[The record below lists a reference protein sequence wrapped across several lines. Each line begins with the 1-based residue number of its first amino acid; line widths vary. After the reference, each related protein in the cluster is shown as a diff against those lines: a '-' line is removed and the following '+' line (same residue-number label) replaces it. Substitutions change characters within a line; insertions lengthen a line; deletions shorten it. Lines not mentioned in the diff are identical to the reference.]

1 MTGLSQ
7 RRLTMPTVPIRYRTP
22 DVSSP
27 AAAFKR
33 GILSVLGAFSLLHML
48 VIPAQAQGRP
58 PMPVGIVVVQ
68 PDQVAISSELPGR
81 VSATRIA
88 EVRARA
94 GGIVEERIFEQ
105 GSLVEAGDL
114 LFRLDAAPY
123 EIAVEAAKASVARAE
138 AVLAD
143 TRQTEKR
150 LVQLK
155 ERNVASTADLET
167 AQTNR
172 LQAEASLAE
181 AQAQL
186 RAAEVNLSYTEIR
199 APIAGRTGRTQVTEG
214 ALVAAQGA
222 VLTTIQQLDVVYA
235 DMQQPVSEL
244 LRLRRALADGALNE
258 VAPATAEVDLY
269 LDDGSLYPHSGQ
281 LLFAESTVQ
290 RSSGQVTLR
299 AQFPNPE
306 GTLLPGMYVRVSVE
320 QATQDDALLLPQQA
334 VRRTASGDAQ
344 VLVVND
350 SGIVE
355 TRPVKP
361 GRTTGNSILIDSG
374 LQGGEMVIV
383 DGFQKIGPGAPVAP
397 VCWTD
402 PAKQDATPPEAC
414 TQRVDALPN
423 NG

>member
-7 RRLTMPTVPIRYRTP
+7 RRLTMPTVPIRHRTLKFP
-22 DVSSP
+22 SP
-27 AAAFKR
+27 AAALKR
-33 GILSVLGAFSLLHML
+33 TILSALGTVFLLHTLAM
-48 VIPAQAQGRP
+48 PAQAQGRP
-58 PMPVGIVVVQ
+58 PMPVGVVVVQ

-222 VLTTIQQLDVVYA
+222 VLTTIQQLDIVYA

-334 VRRTASGDAQ
+334 IRRTASGDAQ

-355 TRPVKP
+355 TRPVTP
-361 GRTTGNSILIDSG
+361 GRATGNSILIDSG
-374 LQGGEMVIV
+374 LRGGEMVIV

-402 PAKQDATPPEAC
+402 PVKQDTTPPAAC
-414 TQRVDALPN
+414 TQRVNALPK